1 MKIKNLLKAT
11 VATLVAGAMGLA
23 GVGSAMA
30 DTTRISA
37 EDLAKNQTLTVAADD
52 DISNRTLK
60 AVPLAYYSYAQTDGM
75 GSITGLDLIDA
86 GKASAI
92 ADALTKA
99 NIDTKSKKDQT
110 AGYDYDASNPMV
122 WVVQNLLDSE
132 DSPWAGKLRDFLDQ
146 LKHESAVTGDNGTKF
161 IATPDDNTEQTA
173 SVRPGVYAVVDTTKT
188 GQASIIMFNG
198 TGIHYSKENRNLMWL
213 KNTKTGGG
221 TYLGEVSYKV
231 SDTEVTK
238 AITGVE
244 DGVKE
249 EEIER
254 LVPSYERKEPSGEYA
269 KESSGEY
276 AVAKTSIG
284 KKVSFKMT
292 SVVPVW
298 TGYDHYYYAL
308 NDTYSDGLTF
318 NADSVKVT
326 VGGKALTAGKDYKVT
341 TETGKFHILF
351 APTADNSSDIIAA
364 KTTFPVGAEVLVTYT
379 MTVNKNAHVDG
390 VDTNTSEVE
399 YSHNPNNVTDH
410 EKTPGDTNYVYVGKF
425 TLTKTDTNNAP
436 LAGAVFNIKDAKNNI
451 VKFVKVNDNEYR
463 VADSTEAA
471 TASADITTTDKNN
484 GVITLKGLY
493 GAYTVTETKSPFG
506 GSILPEFTLTVGV
519 TQSQDHNTSTSSL
532 TAFGQD
538 SNKLASKTSDDGV
551 TVINARNIADMPKTG
566 AVWLSIFGVMTVL
579 LAGASALLLRRKA

>member
-1 MKIKNLLKAT
+1 MKTKNLLKAT

-30 DTTRISA
+30 ADTRVDASKLGEA
-37 EDLAKNQTLTVAADD
+37 ARQTLTVAANGG

-60 AVPLAYYSYAQTDGM
+60 AVPLAYYSYAQTDGTN
-75 GSITGLDLIDA
+75 ITGFDLIDA

-99 NIDTKSKKDQT
+99 HIDTQSKKDQT
-110 AGYDYDASNPMV
+110 AGYDYNASNPMV

-132 DSPWAGKLRDFLDQ
+132 NSPWAGKLRDFIDQ
-146 LKHESAVTGDNGTKF
+146 LKNEAAVTGDKGTAFAKG
-161 IATPDDNTEQTA
+161 ADAKHMTA
-173 SVRPGVYAVVDTTKT
+173 SVRPGVYAVVDTTT
-188 GQASIIMFNG
+188 AGQASIVMFNG
-198 TGIHYSKENRNLMWL
+198 TGIDGKTTL
-213 KNTKTGGG
+213 KNGDKTYTLG
-221 TYLGEVSYKV
+221 TVDYKV
-231 SDTEVTK
+231 HDAAVRK
-238 AITGVE
+238 AITSVE
-244 DGVKE
+244 NGDVDEK
-249 EEIER
+249 I
-254 LVPSYERKEPSGEYA
+254 GEDHEDEGARQAGKKY
-269 KESSGEY
+269 Y

-284 KKVSFKMT
+284 KKVSFTMGGA
-292 SVVPVW
+292 VPVW

-318 NADSVKVT
+318 NPDSVNVT

-341 TETGKFHILF
+341 TEAGKFHILF
-351 APTADNSSDIIAA
+351 APTADGSSDIIAA
-364 KTTFPVGAEVLVTYT
+364 KTTFPVDAEVLVTYD

-399 YSHNPNNVTDH
+399 YSHNPNTVTDH

-436 LAGAVFNIKDAKNNI
+436 LAGAVFNIKDAKSNI
-451 VKFVKVNDNEYR
+451 VKFVKVGDNEYR

-519 TQSQDHNTSTSSL
+519 AQSKDHNTSTSSL
-532 TAFGQD
+532 TKFKDDA
-538 SNKLASKTSDDGV
+538 NHLASKTSDDGV

>member
-1 MKIKNLLKAT
+1 MKTKNLLKAT

-30 DTTRISA
+30 ADTRVDASKLGA
-37 EDLAKNQTLTVAADD
+37 AARQTLTVAANG

-60 AVPLAYYSYAQTDGM
+60 AVPLAYYSYAQTDGTN
-75 GSITGLDLIDA
+75 ITGFDLIDA
-86 GKASAI
+86 SKASAI

-99 NIDTKSKKDQT
+99 SIDTKSKKDQT
-110 AGYDYDASNPMV
+110 AGYDYNASNPMV

-132 DSPWAGKLRDFLDQ
+132 NSPWAGKLRDFIDQ
-146 LKHESAVTGDNGTKF
+146 LKNEAAVTGDKGTAFAKG
-161 IATPDDNTEQTA
+161 ADTKHMTA
-173 SVRPGVYAVVDTTKT
+173 SVRPGVYAVVDATTA
-188 GQASIIMFNG
+188 GQASIVMFNG
-198 TGIHYSKENRNLMWL
+198 TGIDGKTTL
-213 KNTKTGGG
+213 KNGDKTYTLG
-221 TYLGEVSYKV
+221 TVDYKV
-231 SDTEVTK
+231 HDAAVRK
-238 AITGVE
+238 AITSVE
-244 DGVKE
+244 NGDVDEK
-249 EEIER
+249 I
-254 LVPSYERKEPSGEYA
+254 GEDHEDEGARQAGKKY
-269 KESSGEY
+269 Y

-284 KKVSFKMT
+284 KKVSFTMGGA
-292 SVVPVW
+292 VPVW

-318 NADSVKVT
+318 NPDSVNVT

-341 TETGKFHILF
+341 TEAGKFHILF
-351 APTADNSSDIIAA
+351 APTADGSSDIIAA
-364 KTTFPVGAEVLVTYT
+364 KTTFPVDAEVLVTYD

-399 YSHNPNNVTDH
+399 YSHNPNTVTDH

-436 LAGAVFNIKDAKNNI
+436 LAGAVFNIKDAKSNI
-451 VKFVKVNDNEYR
+451 VKFVKVGDNEYR

-519 TQSQDHNTSTSSL
+519 AQSKDHNTSTSSL
-532 TAFGQD
+532 TKFKDDA
-538 SNKLASKTSDDGV
+538 NHLASKTSDDGV

>member
-1 MKIKNLLKAT
+1 MKTKNLLKAT

-30 DTTRISA
+30 ADTRVDASKLGEA
-37 EDLAKNQTLTVAADD
+37 ARQTLTVAANG

-60 AVPLAYYSYAQTDGM
+60 AVPLAYYSYAQTDGTN
-75 GSITGLDLIDA
+75 ITGFDLIDA

-99 NIDTKSKKDQT
+99 HIDTQSKKDQT
-110 AGYDYDASNPMV
+110 AGYDYNASNPMV

-132 DSPWAGKLRDFLDQ
+132 NSPWAGKLRDFIDQ
-146 LKHESAVTGDNGTKF
+146 LKNEAAVTGDKGTAFAKG
-161 IATPDDNTEQTA
+161 ADAKHMTA
-173 SVRPGVYAVVDTTKT
+173 SVRPGVYAVVDTTT
-188 GQASIIMFNG
+188 AGQASIVMFNG
-198 TGIHYSKENRNLMWL
+198 TGIDGKTTL
-213 KNTKTGGG
+213 KNGDKTYTLG
-221 TYLGEVSYKV
+221 TVDYKV
-231 SDTEVTK
+231 HDAAVRK
-238 AITGVE
+238 AITSVE
-244 DGVKE
+244 NGDVDEK
-249 EEIER
+249 I
-254 LVPSYERKEPSGEYA
+254 GEHHEDEGARQAGKKY
-269 KESSGEY
+269 Y

-284 KKVSFKMT
+284 KKVSFTMGGA
-292 SVVPVW
+292 VPVW

-318 NADSVKVT
+318 NPDSVNVT

-341 TETGKFHILF
+341 TEAGKFHILF
-351 APTADNSSDIIAA
+351 APTADGSSDIIAA
-364 KTTFPVGAEVLVTYT
+364 KTTFPVDAEVLVTYD

-399 YSHNPNNVTDH
+399 YSHNPNTVTDH

-436 LAGAVFNIKDAKNNI
+436 LAGAVFNIKDAKSNI
-451 VKFVKVNDNEYR
+451 VKFVKVGDNEYR

-519 TQSQDHNTSTSSL
+519 AQSKDHNTSTSSL
-532 TAFGQD
+532 TKFKDDA
-538 SNKLASKTSDDGV
+538 NHLASKTSDDGV

>member
-1 MKIKNLLKAT
+1 MKTKNLLKAT

-30 DTTRISA
+30 ADTRVDASKLGEA
-37 EDLAKNQTLTVAADD
+37 ARQTLTVAANGD
-52 DISNRTLK
+52 SNRTLK
-60 AVPLAYYSYAQTDGM
+60 AVPLAYYSYAQTDGTN
-75 GSITGLDLIDA
+75 ITGFDLIDA

-99 NIDTKSKKDQT
+99 HIDTQSKKDQT
-110 AGYDYDASNPMV
+110 AGYDYNASNPMV

-132 DSPWAGKLRDFLDQ
+132 NSPWAGKLRDFIDQ
-146 LKHESAVTGDNGTKF
+146 LKNEAAVTGDKGTAFAKG
-161 IATPDDNTEQTA
+161 ADAKHMTA
-173 SVRPGVYAVVDTTKT
+173 SVRPGVYAVVDTTT
-188 GQASIIMFNG
+188 AGQASIVMFNG
-198 TGIHYSKENRNLMWL
+198 TGIDGKTTL
-213 KNTKTGGG
+213 KNGDKTYTLG
-221 TYLGEVSYKV
+221 TVDYKV
-231 SDTEVTK
+231 HDAAVRK
-238 AITGVE
+238 AITSVE
-244 DGVKE
+244 NGDVDEK
-249 EEIER
+249 I
-254 LVPSYERKEPSGEYA
+254 GEDHEDEGARQAGKKY
-269 KESSGEY
+269 Y

-284 KKVSFKMT
+284 KKVSFTMGGA
-292 SVVPVW
+292 VPVW

-318 NADSVKVT
+318 NPDSVNVT

-341 TETGKFHILF
+341 TEAGKFHILF
-351 APTADNSSDIIAA
+351 APTADGSSDIIAA
-364 KTTFPVGAEVLVTYT
+364 KTTFPVDAEVLVTYD

-399 YSHNPNNVTDH
+399 YSHNPNTVTDH

-436 LAGAVFNIKDAKNNI
+436 LAGAVFNIKDAKSNI
-451 VKFVKVNDNEYR
+451 VKFVKVGDNEYR

-519 TQSQDHNTSTSSL
+519 AQSKDHNTSTSSL
-532 TAFGQD
+532 TKFKDDA
-538 SNKLASKTSDDGV
+538 NHLASKTSDDGV

>member
-1 MKIKNLLKAT
+1 MKTKNLLKAT

-30 DTTRISA
+30 ADTRVDASKLGEA
-37 EDLAKNQTLTVAADD
+37 ARQTLTVAANG

-60 AVPLAYYSYAQTDGM
+60 AVPLAYYSYAQTDGTN
-75 GSITGLDLIDA
+75 ITGFDLIDA

-99 NIDTKSKKDQT
+99 HIDTQSKKDQT
-110 AGYDYDASNPMV
+110 AGYDYNASNPMV

-132 DSPWAGKLRDFLDQ
+132 NSPWAGKLRDFIDQ
-146 LKHESAVTGDNGTKF
+146 LRNEAAVTGDKGTAFAKG
-161 IATPDDNTEQTA
+161 ADAKHMTA
-173 SVRPGVYAVVDTTKT
+173 SVRPGVYAVVDTTT
-188 GQASIIMFNG
+188 AGQASIVMFNG
-198 TGIHYSKENRNLMWL
+198 TGIDGKTTL
-213 KNTKTGGG
+213 KNGDKTYTLG
-221 TYLGEVSYKV
+221 TVDYKV
-231 SDTEVTK
+231 HDAAVRK
-238 AITGVE
+238 AITSVE
-244 DGVKE
+244 NGDVDEK
-249 EEIER
+249 I
-254 LVPSYERKEPSGEYA
+254 GEDHEDEGARQAGKKY
-269 KESSGEY
+269 Y

-284 KKVSFKMT
+284 KKVSFTMGGA
-292 SVVPVW
+292 VPVW

-318 NADSVKVT
+318 NPDSVNVT

-341 TETGKFHILF
+341 TEAGKFHILF
-351 APTADNSSDIIAA
+351 APTADGSSDIIAA
-364 KTTFPVGAEVLVTYT
+364 KTTFPVDAEVLVTYD

-399 YSHNPNNVTDH
+399 YSHNPNTVTDH

-436 LAGAVFNIKDAKNNI
+436 LAGAVFNIKDAKSNI
-451 VKFVKVNDNEYR
+451 VKFVKVGDNEYR

-519 TQSQDHNTSTSSL
+519 AQSKDHNTSTSSL
-532 TAFGQD
+532 TKFKDDA
-538 SNKLASKTSDDGV
+538 NHLASKTSDDGV

>member
-1 MKIKNLLKAT
+1 MKTKNLLKAT

-30 DTTRISA
+30 ADTRVDASKLGEA
-37 EDLAKNQTLTVAADD
+37 ARQTLTVAANG

-60 AVPLAYYSYAQTDGM
+60 AVPLAYYSYAQTDGTN
-75 GSITGLDLIDA
+75 ITGFDLIDA
-86 GKASAI
+86 SKASAI

-99 NIDTKSKKDQT
+99 SIDTKSKKDQT
-110 AGYDYDASNPMV
+110 AGYDYNASNPMV

-132 DSPWAGKLRDFLDQ
+132 NSPWAGKLRDFIDQ
-146 LKHESAVTGDNGTKF
+146 LKNEAAVTGDKGTAFAKG
-161 IATPDDNTEQTA
+161 ADAKHMTA
-173 SVRPGVYAVVDTTKT
+173 SVRPGVYAVVDATTA
-188 GQASIIMFNG
+188 GQASIVMFNG
-198 TGIHYSKENRNLMWL
+198 TGIDGKTTL
-213 KNTKTGGG
+213 KNGDKTYTLG
-221 TYLGEVSYKV
+221 TVDYKV
-231 SDTEVTK
+231 HDAAVRK
-238 AITGVE
+238 AITSVE
-244 DGVKE
+244 NGDVDEK
-249 EEIER
+249 I
-254 LVPSYERKEPSGEYA
+254 GEDHEDEGARQAGKKY
-269 KESSGEY
+269 Y

-284 KKVSFKMT
+284 KKVSFTMGGA
-292 SVVPVW
+292 VPVW

-318 NADSVKVT
+318 NPDSVNVT

-341 TETGKFHILF
+341 TEAGKFHILF
-351 APTADNSSDIIAA
+351 APTADGSSDIIAA
-364 KTTFPVGAEVLVTYT
+364 KTTFPVDAEVLVTYD

-399 YSHNPNNVTDH
+399 YSHNPNTVTDH

-436 LAGAVFNIKDAKNNI
+436 LAGAVFNIKDAKSNI
-451 VKFVKVNDNEYR
+451 VKFVKVGDNEYR

-484 GVITLKGLY
+484 GVVTLKGLY

-519 TQSQDHNTSTSSL
+519 AQSKDHNTSTSSL
-532 TAFGQD
+532 TKFKDDA
-538 SNKLASKTSDDGV
+538 NHLASKTSDDGV

>member
-1 MKIKNLLKAT
+1 MKTKNLLKAT

-30 DTTRISA
+30 ADTRVDASKLGEA
-37 EDLAKNQTLTVAADD
+37 ARQTLTVAANG

-60 AVPLAYYSYAQTDGM
+60 AVPLAYYSYAQTDGTN
-75 GSITGLDLIDA
+75 ITGFDLIDA

-99 NIDTKSKKDQT
+99 HIDTQSKKDQT
-110 AGYDYDASNPMV
+110 AGYDYNASNPMV

-132 DSPWAGKLRDFLDQ
+132 NSPWAGKLRDFIDQ
-146 LKHESAVTGDNGTKF
+146 LKNEAAVTGDKGTAFAKG
-161 IATPDDNTEQTA
+161 ADAKHMTA
-173 SVRPGVYAVVDTTKT
+173 SVRPGVYAVVDTTT
-188 GQASIIMFNG
+188 AGQASIVMFNG
-198 TGIHYSKENRNLMWL
+198 TGIDGKTTL
-213 KNTKTGGG
+213 KNGDKTYTLG
-221 TYLGEVSYKV
+221 TVDYKV
-231 SDTEVTK
+231 HDAAVRK
-238 AITGVE
+238 AITSVE
-244 DGVKE
+244 NGDVDEK
-249 EEIER
+249 I
-254 LVPSYERKEPSGEYA
+254 GEDHEDEGARQAGKKY
-269 KESSGEY
+269 Y

-284 KKVSFKMT
+284 KKVSFTMGGA
-292 SVVPVW
+292 VPVW

-318 NADSVKVT
+318 NPDSVNVT

-341 TETGKFHILF
+341 TEAGKFHILF
-351 APTADNSSDIIAA
+351 APTADGSSDIIAA
-364 KTTFPVGAEVLVTYT
+364 KTTFPVDAEVLVTHD

-399 YSHNPNNVTDH
+399 YSHNPNTVTDH

-436 LAGAVFNIKDAKNNI
+436 LAGAVFNIKDAKSNI
-451 VKFVKVNDNEYR
+451 VKFVKVGDNEYR

-519 TQSQDHNTSTSSL
+519 AQSKDHNTSTSSL
-532 TAFGQD
+532 TKFKDDA
-538 SNKLASKTSDDGV
+538 NHLASKTSDDGV

>member
-1 MKIKNLLKAT
+1 MKTKNLLKAT

-30 DTTRISA
+30 ADTRVDASKLGDA
-37 EDLAKNQTLTVAADD
+37 AAARQTLTVAANG

-60 AVPLAYYSYAQTDGM
+60 AVPLAYYSYAQTDGTN
-75 GSITGLDLIDA
+75 ITGFDLIDA

-110 AGYDYDASNPMV
+110 AGYDYNASNPMV

-132 DSPWAGKLRDFLDQ
+132 NSPWAGKLRDFIDQ
-146 LKHESAVTGDNGTKF
+146 LKNETAVTGDKGTAFAKG
-161 IATPDDNTEQTA
+161 ADVKHMTA
-173 SVRPGVYAVVDTTKT
+173 SVRPGVYAVVDTTT
-188 GQASIIMFNG
+188 AGQASIVMFNG
-198 TGIHYSKENRNLMWL
+198 TGIDGKTTL
-213 KNTKTGGG
+213 KNGDKTYTLG
-221 TYLGEVSYKV
+221 TVDYKV
-231 SDTEVTK
+231 SDTAVRK

-249 EEIER
+249 EEIKLARE
-254 LVPSYERKEPSGEYA
+254 
-269 KESSGEY
+269 ESSGEY

-292 SVVPVW
+292 SWVPVW

-308 NDTYSDGLTF
+308 NDTYTNGLTF
-318 NADSVKVT
+318 NEDSVKVT

-341 TETGKFHILF
+341 TEAGKFHILF

-399 YSHNPNNVTDH
+399 YSHNPNIVTDH
-410 EKTPGDTNYVYVGKF
+410 QLQPSNTNYVYVGKF
-425 TLTKTDTNNAP
+425 TLTKTDTNNVP
-436 LAGAVFNIKDAKNNI
+436 LAGAVFNIKDAENHP
-451 VKFVKVNDNEYR
+451 VKFVKVNDGYR

-493 GAYTVTETKSPFG
+493 GDYTVTETKSPFG

-519 TQSQDHNTSTSSL
+519 AQSKDHNTSTSSL

-538 SNKLASKTSDDGV
+538 SNKLASKSSDDGV

>member
-1 MKIKNLLKAT
+1 MKTKNLLKAT

-30 DTTRISA
+30 ADTRVDASKLGA
-37 EDLAKNQTLTVAADD
+37 AARQTLTVAANG

-60 AVPLAYYSYAQTDGM
+60 AVPLAYYSYAQTDGTN
-75 GSITGLDLIDA
+75 ITGFDLIDA

-110 AGYDYDASNPMV
+110 AGYDYNASNPMV

-132 DSPWAGKLRDFLDQ
+132 NSPWAGKLRDFIDQ
-146 LKHESAVTGDNGTKF
+146 LKHEAAVTGDEGTAFAKG
-161 IATPDDNTEQTA
+161 ADAKHMTA
-173 SVRPGVYAVVDTTKT
+173 SVRPGVYAVVDATKT
-188 GQASIIMFNG
+188 GQASIVMFNG
-198 TGIHYSKENRNLMWL
+198 TGIDGKTTL
-213 KNTKTGGG
+213 KNGDKTYTLG
-221 TYLGEVSYKV
+221 TVDYKV
-231 SDTEVTK
+231 HDAEVTK
-238 AITGVE
+238 GITGVE
-244 DGVKE
+244 DGATDEKISRE
-249 EEIER
+249 
-254 LVPSYERKEPSGEYA
+254 K
-269 KESSGEY
+269 EY

-292 SVVPVW
+292 SKVPVW
-298 TGYDHYYYAL
+298 TGYDQYYYAL
-308 NDTYSDGLTF
+308 NDTYTNGLTF
-318 NADSVKVT
+318 NEDSVKVT
-326 VGGKALTAGKDYKVT
+326 VNGKALTADKDYKVT

-364 KTTFPVGAEVLVTYT
+364 KTTFPVGTPVLVTYD

-399 YSHNPNNVTDH
+399 YSHNPNTVTDH
-410 EKTPGDTNYVYVGKF
+410 QKTPGDTNYVYVGKF

-436 LAGAVFNIKDAKNNI
+436 LAGAVFNIKDAKNNS
-451 VKFVKVNDNEYR
+451 VKFVKVNDEYR

-519 TQSQDHNTSTSSL
+519 AQSQDHNTSTSSL

>member
-1 MKIKNLLKAT
+1 MKTKNLLKAT

-37 EDLAKNQTLTVAADD
+37 EDLAKNQTLTVEADE
-52 DISNRTLK
+52 DISGRTLK
-60 AVPLAYYSYAQTDGM
+60 AVPLAYYSYAQTDGTN
-75 GSITGLDLIDA
+75 ITGFDLIDA

-99 NIDTKSKKDQT
+99 NIDTKSKNQT
-110 AGYDYDASNPMV
+110 ARYDYNASNPMV

-132 DSPWAGKLRDFLDQ
+132 NSPWAGKLRDFIDQ
-146 LKHESAVTGDNGTKF
+146 LKNEAAVTGDKGTAFAKG
-161 IATPDDNTEQTA
+161 ADAKHMTA
-173 SVRPGVYAVVDTTKT
+173 SVRPGVYAVVDATKT
-188 GQASIIMFNG
+188 GQASIVMFNG
-198 TGIHYSKENRNLMWL
+198 TGIDGKTTL
-213 KNTKTGGG
+213 KNGAKTYTLG
-221 TYLGEVSYKV
+221 TVDYKV
-231 SDTEVTK
+231 HD
-238 AITGVE
+238 TGVVKVITSVENGDVDEKIAGDE
-244 DGVKE
+244 DEAPQAGE
-249 EEIER
+249 E
-254 LVPSYERKEPSGEYA
+254 Y
-269 KESSGEY
+269 Y

-284 KKVSFKMT
+284 KKVSFEMGST
-292 SVVPVW
+292 VPVW

-308 NDTYSDGLTF
+308 NDTYTNGLTF
-318 NADSVKVT
+318 NPDSVKVT

-364 KTTFPVGAEVLVTYT
+364 KTTFPVGAPVLVTYD

-410 EKTPGDTNYVYVGKF
+410 QKTPGDTNYVYVGKF

-436 LAGAVFNIKDAKNNI
+436 LAGAVFNIKDAKSNI

-538 SNKLASKTSDDGV
+538 SNKLASKSSDDGV

>member
-37 EDLAKNQTLTVAADD
+37 EDLAKNQTLTVEADE
-52 DISNRTLK
+52 DISGRTLK
-60 AVPLAYYSYAQTDGM
+60 AVPLAYYSYAQTDGTN
-75 GSITGLDLIDA
+75 ITGFDLIDA

-99 NIDTKSKKDQT
+99 HIDTQSKKDQT
-110 AGYDYDASNPMV
+110 AGYDYNASNPMV

-132 DSPWAGKLRDFLDQ
+132 YSPWVGKLRDFIDQ
-146 LKHESAVTGDNGTKF
+146 LKHETAVTGDKGTAFAKG
-161 IATPDDNTEQTA
+161 ADAKHMTA
-173 SVRPGVYAVVDTTKT
+173 SVRPGVYAVVDVTKT
-188 GQASIIMFNG
+188 GQASIVMFNG
-198 TGIHYSKENRNLMWL
+198 TGIDGKTTL
-213 KNTKTGGG
+213 KKGAKFIPYMLG
-221 TYLGEVSYKV
+221 TVDYKV
-231 SDTEVTK
+231 SDARVGK

-244 DGVKE
+244 DGDVDEKIAE
-249 EEIER
+249 NGPR
-254 LVPSYERKEPSGEYA
+254 QAGEKY
-269 KESSGEY
+269 Y

-284 KKVSFKMT
+284 KKVSFKMG
-292 SVVPVW
+292 SEVPVW

-318 NADSVKVT
+318 NPDSVKVT
-326 VGGKALTAGKDYKVT
+326 VGDKTLTAGKDYKVT

-351 APTADNSSDIIAA
+351 APTADGSSDIIAA
-364 KTTFPVGAEVLVTYT
+364 KTTFPVYTEVFVTYT

-410 EKTPGDTNYVYVGKF
+410 QKTPGNTNYVYVGKF
-425 TLTKTDTNNAP
+425 TLTKTDTNKAP

-451 VKFVKVNDNEYR
+451 VKFVKVNDGYR

-493 GAYTVTETKSPFG
+493 GDYTVTETKSPFG

-519 TQSQDHNTSTSSL
+519 AQSKDHNTSTSSL

-538 SNKLASKTSDDGV
+538 SNKLASKSSDDGV

>member
-1 MKIKNLLKAT
+1 MKTKNLLKAT

-30 DTTRISA
+30 ADTRVDASKLGEA
-37 EDLAKNQTLTVAADD
+37 ARQTLTVAANG

-60 AVPLAYYSYAQTDGM
+60 AVPLAYYSYAQTDGTN
-75 GSITGLDLIDA
+75 ITGFDLIDA

-99 NIDTKSKKDQT
+99 HIDTQSKKDQT
-110 AGYDYDASNPMV
+110 AGYDYNASNPIV

-132 DSPWAGKLRDFLDQ
+132 NSPWAGKLRDFIDQ
-146 LKHESAVTGDNGTKF
+146 LKNEAAVTGDKGTAFAKG
-161 IATPDDNTEQTA
+161 ADAKHMTA
-173 SVRPGVYAVVDTTKT
+173 SVRPGVYAVVDTTT
-188 GQASIIMFNG
+188 AGQASIVMFNG
-198 TGIHYSKENRNLMWL
+198 TGIDGKTTL
-213 KNTKTGGG
+213 KNGDKTYTLG
-221 TYLGEVSYKV
+221 TVDYKV
-231 SDTEVTK
+231 HDAAVRK
-238 AITGVE
+238 AITSVE
-244 DGVKE
+244 NGDVDEK
-249 EEIER
+249 I
-254 LVPSYERKEPSGEYA
+254 GEDHEDEGARQAGKKY
-269 KESSGEY
+269 Y

-284 KKVSFKMT
+284 KKVSFTMGGA
-292 SVVPVW
+292 VPVW

-318 NADSVKVT
+318 NPDSVNVT

-341 TETGKFHILF
+341 TEAGKFHILF
-351 APTADNSSDIIAA
+351 APTADGSSDIIAA
-364 KTTFPVGAEVLVTYT
+364 KTTFPVDAEVLVTYD

-399 YSHNPNNVTDH
+399 YSHNPNTVTDH

-436 LAGAVFNIKDAKNNI
+436 LAGAVFNIKDAKSNI
-451 VKFVKVNDNEYR
+451 VKFVKVGDNEYR

-519 TQSQDHNTSTSSL
+519 AQSKDHNTSTSSL
-532 TAFGQD
+532 TKFKDDA
-538 SNKLASKTSDDGV
+538 NHLASKTSDDGV

>member
-1 MKIKNLLKAT
+1 MKTKNLLKAT

-30 DTTRISA
+30 ADTRVDASNLGA
-37 EDLAKNQTLTVAADD
+37 DARQTLTVAANG

-60 AVPLAYYSYAQTDGM
+60 AVPLAYYSYAQTDGTN
-75 GSITGLDLIDA
+75 ITGFDLIDA
-86 GKASAI
+86 DKASAI

-99 NIDTKSKKDQT
+99 NIDTTKKNQT
-110 AGYDYDASNPMV
+110 AGYDYNASNPMV

-132 DSPWAGKLRDFLDQ
+132 NSPWAGKLRDFIDQ
-146 LKHESAVTGDNGTKF
+146 LKNEAAVTGDNGTAFAKG
-161 IATPDDNTEQTA
+161 ADVKHMTA

-188 GQASIIMFNG
+188 GQASIVMFNG
-198 TGIHYSKENRNLMWL
+198 TGIDGKTTL
-213 KNTKTGGG
+213 KNGDKTYTLG
-221 TYLGEVSYKV
+221 TVDYKV
-231 SDTEVTK
+231 HDAEVTK
-238 AITGVE
+238 GITGVE
-244 DGVKE
+244 DGATDEKISRE
-249 EEIER
+249 
-254 LVPSYERKEPSGEYA
+254 K
-269 KESSGEY
+269 EY

-292 SVVPVW
+292 SKVPVW

-308 NDTYSDGLTF
+308 NDTYTNGLTF
-318 NADSVKVT
+318 NEDSVKVT

-364 KTTFPVGAEVLVTYT
+364 KTTFPVGAKVLVTYT

-399 YSHNPNNVTDH
+399 YSHNPNTVTDH
-410 EKTPGDTNYVYVGKF
+410 QKTPGDTTYVYVGKF
-425 TLTKTDTNNAP
+425 TLTKTDTNNVP
-436 LAGAVFNIKDAKNNI
+436 LAGAVFNIKDAKNHP
-451 VKFVKVNDNEYR
+451 VKFVKVNDGYR

-493 GAYTVTETKSPFG
+493 GDYTVTETKSPFG

-538 SNKLASKTSDDGV
+538 SNKLASKSSDDGV

>member
-1 MKIKNLLKAT
+1 MKTKNLLKAT

-30 DTTRISA
+30 ADTRVDASKLGA
-37 EDLAKNQTLTVAADD
+37 AARQTLTVVAND

-60 AVPLAYYSYAQTDGM
+60 AVPLAYYSYAQTDDTDN
-75 GSITGLDLIDA
+75 ITGFDLIDA

-110 AGYDYDASNPMV
+110 AGYDYNASNPMV

-132 DSPWAGKLRDFLDQ
+132 DSPWAGKLRDFIDQ
-146 LKHESAVTGDNGTKF
+146 LKNEAAVTGDEGTPFTAAQGK
-161 IATPDDNTEQTA
+161 NNEQTA

-188 GQASIIMFNG
+188 GQASIVMFNG
-198 TGIHYSKENRNLMWL
+198 TGIDGKTTL
-213 KNTKTGGG
+213 KNGDKPYTLLG
-221 TYLGEVSYKV
+221 TVYYKV
-231 SDTEVTK
+231 HDAGVSK
-238 AITGVE
+238 AITSVENGDVDEKFAVDE
-244 DGVKE
+244 DGPRQAGE
-249 EEIER
+249 E
-254 LVPSYERKEPSGEYA
+254 Y
-269 KESSGEY
+269 Y

-292 SVVPVW
+292 SKVPVG

-351 APTADNSSDIIAA
+351 APTADGSSDIIAA
-364 KTTFPVGAEVLVTYT
+364 KFPVDAEVLVTYD

-390 VDTNTSEVE
+390 VDTNMSEVE
-399 YSHNPNNVTDH
+399 YSHNPNLVTDH
-410 EKTPGDTNYVYVGKF
+410 QKTPGNTTYVYVGKF
-425 TLTKTDTNNAP
+425 TLAKTDTNNAP
-436 LAGAVFNIKDAKNNI
+436 LAGAVFNIKDAKNHP
-451 VKFVKVNDNEYR
+451 VKFVKVGDNEYR

-484 GVITLKGLY
+484 GVITLKGMY

-519 TQSQDHNTSTSSL
+519 TQSKDHNTSTSSL
-532 TAFGQD
+532 TAFKD
-538 SNKLASKTSDDGV
+538 DANHLASKTSDDGV

>member
-1 MKIKNLLKAT
+1 MKTKNLLKAT

-30 DTTRISA
+30 ADTRVDASKLGEA
-37 EDLAKNQTLTVAADD
+37 ARQTLTVAANG

-60 AVPLAYYSYAQTDGM
+60 AVPLAYYSYAQTDGTN
-75 GSITGLDLIDA
+75 ITGFDLIDA

-99 NIDTKSKKDQT
+99 HIDTQSKKDQT
-110 AGYDYDASNPMV
+110 AGYDYNASNPMV

-132 DSPWAGKLRDFLDQ
+132 NSPWAGKLRDFIDQ
-146 LKHESAVTGDNGTKF
+146 LKNEAAVTGDKGTAFAKG
-161 IATPDDNTEQTA
+161 ADAKHMTA
-173 SVRPGVYAVVDTTKT
+173 SVRPGVYAVVDTTT
-188 GQASIIMFNG
+188 AGQASIVMFNG
-198 TGIHYSKENRNLMWL
+198 TGIDGKTTL
-213 KNTKTGGG
+213 KNGDKTYTLG
-221 TYLGEVSYKV
+221 TVDYKV
-231 SDTEVTK
+231 HDAAVRK
-238 AITGVE
+238 AITSVE
-244 DGVKE
+244 NGDVDEK
-249 EEIER
+249 I
-254 LVPSYERKEPSGEYA
+254 GEDHEDEGARQAGKKY
-269 KESSGEY
+269 Y

-292 SVVPVW
+292 SWVPVW

-318 NADSVKVT
+318 NADSVNVT

-341 TETGKFHILF
+341 TEAGKFHILF

-364 KTTFPVGAEVLVTYT
+364 KTTFPVGAEVLVTYD

-399 YSHNPNNVTDH
+399 YSHNPNTVTDH
-410 EKTPGDTNYVYVGKF
+410 EKTPGDTTYVYVGKF

-436 LAGAVFNIKDAKNNI
+436 LAGAVFNIKDAKSNI
-451 VKFVKVNDNEYR
+451 VKFVKVGDNEYR

-519 TQSQDHNTSTSSL
+519 AQSTDHNTSTSSL

-538 SNKLASKTSDDGV
+538 SNKLASKSSDDGV

>member
-1 MKIKNLLKAT
+1 MKTKNLLKAT

-30 DTTRISA
+30 ADTRVDASKLGEA
-37 EDLAKNQTLTVAADD
+37 ARQTLTVAANG

-60 AVPLAYYSYAQTDGM
+60 AVPLAYYSYAQTDGTN
-75 GSITGLDLIDA
+75 ITGFDLIDA

-99 NIDTKSKKDQT
+99 HIDTQSKKDQT
-110 AGYDYDASNPMV
+110 AGYDYNASNPMV

-132 DSPWAGKLRDFLDQ
+132 NSPWAGKLRDFIDQ
-146 LKHESAVTGDNGTKF
+146 LKNEADVTGDKGTAFAKG
-161 IATPDDNTEQTA
+161 ADAKHMTA
-173 SVRPGVYAVVDTTKT
+173 SVRPGVYAVVDTTT
-188 GQASIIMFNG
+188 AGQASIVMFNG
-198 TGIHYSKENRNLMWL
+198 TGIDGKTTL
-213 KNTKTGGG
+213 KNGDKTYTLG
-221 TYLGEVSYKV
+221 TVDYKV
-231 SDTEVTK
+231 HDAAVRK
-238 AITGVE
+238 AITSVE
-244 DGVKE
+244 NGDVDEK
-249 EEIER
+249 I
-254 LVPSYERKEPSGEYA
+254 GEDHEDEGARQAGKKY
-269 KESSGEY
+269 Y

-284 KKVSFKMT
+284 KKVSFTMGGA
-292 SVVPVW
+292 VPVW

-318 NADSVKVT
+318 NPDSVNVT

-341 TETGKFHILF
+341 TEAGKFHILF
-351 APTADNSSDIIAA
+351 APTADGSSDIIAA
-364 KTTFPVGAEVLVTYT
+364 KTTFPVDAEVLVTYD

-399 YSHNPNNVTDH
+399 YSHNPNTVTDH

-436 LAGAVFNIKDAKNNI
+436 LAGAVFNIKDAKSNI
-451 VKFVKVNDNEYR
+451 VKFVKVGDNEYR

-519 TQSQDHNTSTSSL
+519 AQSKDHNTSTSSL
-532 TAFGQD
+532 TKFKDDA
-538 SNKLASKTSDDGV
+538 NHLASKTSDDGV

>member
-1 MKIKNLLKAT
+1 MKTKNLLKAT

-30 DTTRISA
+30 ADTRVDASKFDA
-37 EDLAKNQTLTVAADD
+37 AARQTLTVAANG

-60 AVPLAYYSYAQTDGM
+60 AVPLAYYSYAQTDGTN
-75 GSITGLDLIDA
+75 ITGFDLIDA

-99 NIDTKSKKDQT
+99 HIDTKSKKDQT
-110 AGYDYDASNPMV
+110 AGYDYNASNPMV

-132 DSPWAGKLRDFLDQ
+132 NSPWAGKLRDFIDQ
-146 LKHESAVTGDNGTKF
+146 LKHETAVTGDKGTAFAKG
-161 IATPDDNTEQTA
+161 ADAKHMTA
-173 SVRPGVYAVVDTTKT
+173 SVRPGVYAVVDATTA
-188 GQASIIMFNG
+188 GQASIVMFNG
-198 TGIHYSKENRNLMWL
+198 TGIDGKTTL
-213 KNTKTGGG
+213 KNGDKTYTLG
-221 TYLGEVSYKV
+221 TVDYKV
-231 SDTEVTK
+231 HDAAVRK
-238 AITGVE
+238 AITSVE
-244 DGVKE
+244 NGDVDEK
-249 EEIER
+249 I
-254 LVPSYERKEPSGEYA
+254 GEDHEDEGARQAGKKY
-269 KESSGEY
+269 Y

-284 KKVSFKMT
+284 KKVSFTMGGA
-292 SVVPVW
+292 VPVW

-318 NADSVKVT
+318 NPDSVNVT

-341 TETGKFHILF
+341 TEAGKFHILF
-351 APTADNSSDIIAA
+351 APTADGSSDIIAA
-364 KTTFPVGAEVLVTYT
+364 KTTFPVGAEVLVTYD

-410 EKTPGDTNYVYVGKF
+410 QKTPGDTNYVYVGKF

-436 LAGAVFNIKDAKNNI
+436 LAGAVFNIKDAKGNI
-451 VKFVKVNDNEYR
+451 KFVKVNDNEYR

-471 TASADITTTDKNN
+471 TASADITTTDKKN

-519 TQSQDHNTSTSSL
+519 TQSTAHNTSTSSL

>member
-1 MKIKNLLKAT
+1 MKTKNLLKAT

-30 DTTRISA
+30 ADTRIDASKLGENA
-37 EDLAKNQTLTVAADD
+37 RQTLTVTATE

-60 AVPLAYYSYAQTDGM
+60 AVPLAFYSYAQTDGTN
-75 GSITGLDLIDA
+75 ITGFDLIDA
-86 GKASAI
+86 GKNTTI
-92 ADALTKA
+92 ANALKTA
-99 NIDTKSKKDQT
+99 GIDTSKKAQT
-110 AGYDYDASNPMV
+110 TGYDYNAANPMP

-132 DSPWAGKLRDFLDQ
+132 DRPWAGKLRDFIDQ
-146 LKHESAVTGDNGTKF
+146 LKNEAAVTDDNGTKF

-188 GQASIIMFNG
+188 GQASIVMFNG
-198 TGIHYSKENRNLMWL
+198 TGIDGKTTL
-213 KNTKTGGG
+213 KNGAKTYTLG
-221 TYLGEVSYKV
+221 TVDYKV
-231 SDTEVTK
+231 SDTAVRK
-238 AITGVE
+238 VITGVE

-249 EEIER
+249 EEIPLAER
-254 LVPSYERKEPSGEYA
+254 EASGEYL
-269 KESSGEY
+269 
-276 AVAKTSIG
+276 VAKTSID
-284 KKVSFKMT
+284 KKVSFAMT
-292 SVVPVW
+292 SWVPVW

-318 NADSVKVT
+318 NEDSVKVT

-351 APTADNSSDIIAA
+351 APTADNSSDLIAA
-364 KTTFPVGAEVLVTYT
+364 KTTFPVDAEVLVTYN

-390 VDTNTSEVE
+390 ADINTSEVE
-399 YSHNPNNVTDH
+399 YSRNPNTVTDH
-410 EKTPGDTNYVYVGKF
+410 EKTPGNTTYVYVGKF
-425 TLTKTDTNNAP
+425 TLTKTDTNNAL

-463 VADSTEAA
+463 VTDSTEAA
-471 TASADITTTDKNN
+471 TASADIITTDKNN

-493 GAYTVTETKSPFG
+493 GDYTVTETKSPFG

-519 TQSQDHNTSTSSL
+519 AQSKDHNTSTSSL
-532 TAFGQD
+532 TKFKDDA
-538 SNKLASKTSDDGV
+538 NHLASKAGNDGV

>member
-1 MKIKNLLKAT
+1 MKTKNLLKAT

-23 GVGSAMA
+23 GVSSAMA
-30 DTTRISA
+30 ADTRVDASKLGA
-37 EDLAKNQTLTVAADD
+37 AARQTLTVAANG

-60 AVPLAYYSYAQTDGM
+60 AVPLAYYSYAQTDGTN
-75 GSITGLDLIDA
+75 ITGFDLIDA
-86 GKASAI
+86 DKASAI

-110 AGYDYDASNPMV
+110 AGYDYNASNPMV

-132 DSPWAGKLRDFLDQ
+132 NSPWAGKLRDFIDQ
-146 LKHESAVTGDNGTKF
+146 LKNEAAVTGDKGTAFAKG
-161 IATPDDNTEQTA
+161 ADAKHMTA
-173 SVRPGVYAVVDTTKT
+173 SVRPGVYAVVDTTT
-188 GQASIIMFNG
+188 AGQASIVMFNG
-198 TGIHYSKENRNLMWL
+198 TGIDGKTTL
-213 KNTKTGGG
+213 KNGDKTYTLG
-221 TYLGEVSYKV
+221 TVDYKV
-231 SDTEVTK
+231 HDAEVTK
-238 AITGVE
+238 GITGVE
-244 DGVKE
+244 DGATDEKISRE
-249 EEIER
+249 
-254 LVPSYERKEPSGEYA
+254 K
-269 KESSGEY
+269 EY

-292 SVVPVW
+292 SKVPVW

-308 NDTYSDGLTF
+308 NDTYTNGLTF
-318 NADSVKVT
+318 NTDSVKVT
-326 VGGKALTAGKDYKVT
+326 VNGKALTADKDYKVT

-364 KTTFPVGAEVLVTYT
+364 KTTFPVGAKVLVTYT

-399 YSHNPNNVTDH
+399 YSHNPNIVTDH
-410 EKTPGDTNYVYVGKF
+410 QKAPGDTNYVYVGKF
-425 TLTKTDTNNAP
+425 TLTKTDTNKAP

-451 VKFVKVNDNEYR
+451 VKFVKVNDGYR

-471 TASADITTTDKNN
+471 TASADITTTDENN

-493 GAYTVTETKSPFG
+493 GDYTVTETKSPFG

-519 TQSQDHNTSTSSL
+519 AQSKDHNTSTSSL

-538 SNKLASKTSDDGV
+538 SNKLASKSSDDGV

>member
-1 MKIKNLLKAT
+1 MKTKNLLKAT

-30 DTTRISA
+30 ADTRVDASKLGDGVA
-37 EDLAKNQTLTVAADD
+37 ARQTLTVAADD

-60 AVPLAYYSYAQTDGM
+60 AVPLAYYSYAQTDGTN
-75 GSITGLDLIDA
+75 ITGFDLIDA

-99 NIDTKSKKDQT
+99 NIDTNSKKDQT
-110 AGYDYDASNPMV
+110 AGYDYNASNPMV

-132 DSPWAGKLRDFLDQ
+132 NSPWAGKLRDFIDQ
-146 LKHESAVTGDNGTKF
+146 LKHETAVTGDKGTAFAKG
-161 IATPDDNTEQTA
+161 ADAKHMTA
-173 SVRPGVYAVVDTTKT
+173 SVRPGVYAVVDATTA
-188 GQASIIMFNG
+188 GQASIVMFNG
-198 TGIHYSKENRNLMWL
+198 TGIDGKTTL
-213 KNTKTGGG
+213 KNGDKTYTLG
-221 TYLGEVSYKV
+221 TVDYKV
-231 SDTEVTK
+231 HDAAVRK
-238 AITGVE
+238 AITSVE
-244 DGVKE
+244 NGDVDEK
-249 EEIER
+249 I
-254 LVPSYERKEPSGEYA
+254 GEDHEDEGARQAGKKY
-269 KESSGEY
+269 Y

-284 KKVSFKMT
+284 KKVSFTMGGA
-292 SVVPVW
+292 VPVW

-308 NDTYSDGLTF
+308 NDTYTNGLTF
-318 NADSVKVT
+318 NTDSVKVT

-341 TETGKFHILF
+341 TEAGKFHILF
-351 APTADNSSDIIAA
+351 APTADGSSDIIAA
-364 KTTFPVGAEVLVTYT
+364 KTTFPVDAEVLVTYD

-399 YSHNPNNVTDH
+399 YSHNPNTVTDH

-425 TLTKTDTNNAP
+425 TLTKTDTNKAP
-436 LAGAVFNIKDAKNNI
+436 LAGAVFHIKDAKNNP

-519 TQSQDHNTSTSSL
+519 AQSKDHNTSTSSL

-538 SNKLASKTSDDGV
+538 SNKLASKSSDDGV

>member
-1 MKIKNLLKAT
+1 MKTKNLLKAT

-30 DTTRISA
+30 ADTRVDASKLGA
-37 EDLAKNQTLTVAADD
+37 DARQTLTVAANG

-60 AVPLAYYSYAQTDGM
+60 AVPLAYYSYAQTDGTN
-75 GSITGLDLIDA
+75 ITGFDLIDA
-86 GKASAI
+86 GKASVI

-99 NIDTKSKKDQT
+99 HIDTQSKKDQT
-110 AGYDYDASNPMV
+110 AGYDYNASNPMV

-132 DSPWAGKLRDFLDQ
+132 NSPWAGKLRDFIDQ
-146 LKHESAVTGDNGTKF
+146 LKNEAAVTGDNGTAFAKG
-161 IATPDDNTEQTA
+161 ADVKHMTA

-188 GQASIIMFNG
+188 GQASIVMFNG
-198 TGIHYSKENRNLMWL
+198 TGIDGKTTL
-213 KNTKTGGG
+213 KNGDKTYTLG
-221 TYLGEVSYKV
+221 TVDYKV
-231 SDTEVTK
+231 SDTAVRK

-249 EEIER
+249 EEIKLER
-254 LVPSYERKEPSGEYA
+254 E
-269 KESSGEY
+269 ESSGEY

-292 SVVPVW
+292 SWVPVW

-308 NDTYSDGLTF
+308 NDTYTNGLTF
-318 NADSVKVT
+318 NEDSVKVT

-351 APTADNSSDIIAA
+351 APTADGSSDIIAA
-364 KTTFPVGAEVLVTYT
+364 KTTFPVDAEVLVTYD

-399 YSHNPNNVTDH
+399 YSHNPNIVTDH
-410 EKTPGDTNYVYVGKF
+410 EKTPGDTTYVYVGKF

-436 LAGAVFNIKDAKNNI
+436 LAGAVFNIKDAKSKP
-451 VKFVKVNDNEYR
+451 VKFVKVNDGYR

-493 GAYTVTETKSPFG
+493 GDYTVTETKSPFG

-519 TQSQDHNTSTSSL
+519 AQSKDHNTSTSSL

>member
-1 MKIKNLLKAT
+1 MKTKNLLKAT

-30 DTTRISA
+30 ADTRVDASKLGA
-37 EDLAKNQTLTVAADD
+37 AARQTLTVAANG

-60 AVPLAYYSYAQTDGM
+60 AVPLAYYSYAQTDGTN
-75 GSITGLDLIDA
+75 ITGFDLIDA

-99 NIDTKSKKDQT
+99 SIDTKSKKDQT
-110 AGYDYDASNPMV
+110 AGYDYNASNPMV

-132 DSPWAGKLRDFLDQ
+132 NSPWAGKLRDFIDQ
-146 LKHESAVTGDNGTKF
+146 LKNEAAVTGDKGTAFAKG
-161 IATPDDNTEQTA
+161 ADAKHMTA
-173 SVRPGVYAVVDTTKT
+173 SVRPGVYAVVDATTA
-188 GQASIIMFNG
+188 GQASIVMFNG
-198 TGIHYSKENRNLMWL
+198 TGIDGKTTL
-213 KNTKTGGG
+213 KNGDKTYTLG
-221 TYLGEVSYKV
+221 TVDYKV
-231 SDTEVTK
+231 HDAAVRK
-238 AITGVE
+238 AITSCENGDVDEKIGE
-244 DGVKE
+244 DHEDEGARQAGKK
-249 EEIER
+249 
-254 LVPSYERKEPSGEYA
+254 Y
-269 KESSGEY
+269 Y

-284 KKVSFKMT
+284 KRVSFTMGGA
-292 SVVPVW
+292 VPVW

-318 NADSVKVT
+318 NPDSVNVT

-341 TETGKFHILF
+341 TEAGKFHILF
-351 APTADNSSDIIAA
+351 APTADGSSDIIAA
-364 KTTFPVGAEVLVTYT
+364 KTTFPVDAEVLVTYD

-399 YSHNPNNVTDH
+399 YSHNPNTVTDH

-436 LAGAVFNIKDAKNNI
+436 LAGAVFNIKDAKSNI
-451 VKFVKVNDNEYR
+451 VKFVKVGDNEYR

-519 TQSQDHNTSTSSL
+519 AQSKDHNTSTSSL
-532 TAFGQD
+532 TKFKDDA
-538 SNKLASKTSDDGV
+538 NHLASKTSDDGV

>member
-1 MKIKNLLKAT
+1 MKTKNLLKAT

-30 DTTRISA
+30 ADTRVDASKLGDGVA
-37 EDLAKNQTLTVAADD
+37 ARQTLTVAADD

-60 AVPLAYYSYAQTDGM
+60 AVPLAYYSYAQTDGTN
-75 GSITGLDLIDA
+75 ITGFDLIDA

-99 NIDTKSKKDQT
+99 NIDTNSKKDQT
-110 AGYDYDASNPMV
+110 AGYDYNASNPMV

-132 DSPWAGKLRDFLDQ
+132 NSPWAGKLRDFIDQ
-146 LKHESAVTGDNGTKF
+146 LKHETAVTGDKGTAFAKG
-161 IATPDDNTEQTA
+161 ADAKHMTA
-173 SVRPGVYAVVDTTKT
+173 SVRPGVYAVVDATTA
-188 GQASIIMFNG
+188 GQASIVMFNG
-198 TGIHYSKENRNLMWL
+198 TGIDGKTTL
-213 KNTKTGGG
+213 KNGDKTYTLG
-221 TYLGEVSYKV
+221 TVDYKV
-231 SDTEVTK
+231 HDAAVRK
-238 AITGVE
+238 AITSVE
-244 DGVKE
+244 NGDVDEK
-249 EEIER
+249 I
-254 LVPSYERKEPSGEYA
+254 GEDHEDEGARQAGKKY
-269 KESSGEY
+269 Y

-284 KKVSFKMT
+284 KKVSFTMGGA
-292 SVVPVW
+292 VPVW

-318 NADSVKVT
+318 NPDSVNVT

-341 TETGKFHILF
+341 TEAGKFHILF

-364 KTTFPVGAEVLVTYT
+364 KTTFPVGAEVLVTYD

-399 YSHNPNNVTDH
+399 YSRNPNIVTDH
-410 EKTPGDTNYVYVGKF
+410 QKTPGDTNYVYVGKF
-425 TLTKTDTNNAP
+425 TLTKTDTNKAP
-436 LAGAVFNIKDAKNNI
+436 LAGAVFNIKDAKSNI
-451 VKFVKVNDNEYR
+451 VKFVKVGDNEYR

-493 GAYTVTETKSPFG
+493 GDYTVTETKSPFG

-519 TQSQDHNTSTSSL
+519 AQSKDHNTSTSSL
-532 TAFGQD
+532 TKFKDDA
-538 SNKLASKTSDDGV
+538 NHLASKAGNDGV

>member
-1 MKIKNLLKAT
+1 MKTKNLLKAT

-30 DTTRISA
+30 ADTRVDASKLGDGA
-37 EDLAKNQTLTVAADD
+37 AAHQTLTVAANG

-60 AVPLAYYSYAQTDGM
+60 AVPLAYYSYAQTDGTN
-75 GSITGLDLIDA
+75 ITGFDLIDA

-99 NIDTKSKKDQT
+99 NIDTTSKKDQT
-110 AGYDYDASNPMV
+110 AGYDYNASNPMV

-132 DSPWAGKLRDFLDQ
+132 NSPWAGKLRDFIDQ
-146 LKHESAVTGDNGTKF
+146 LKHEDAVTGDKGTAFAKG
-161 IATPDDNTEQTA
+161 ADAKHMTA
-173 SVRPGVYAVVDTTKT
+173 SVRPGVYAVVDTTT
-188 GQASIIMFNG
+188 AGQASIVMFNG
-198 TGIHYSKENRNLMWL
+198 TGIDGKTTL
-213 KNTKTGGG
+213 KNGDKTYTLG
-221 TYLGEVSYKV
+221 TVDYKV
-231 SDTEVTK
+231 HDAEVTK
-238 AITGVE
+238 GITGVE
-244 DGVKE
+244 DGATDEKISRE
-249 EEIER
+249 
-254 LVPSYERKEPSGEYA
+254 K
-269 KESSGEY
+269 EY

-292 SVVPVW
+292 SKVPVW
-298 TGYDHYYYAL
+298 TGYDRYYYAL

-341 TETGKFHILF
+341 TEAGKFHILF

-364 KTTFPVGAEVLVTYT
+364 KTTFPVGAEVLVTYD

-399 YSHNPNNVTDH
+399 YSHNPNTVTDH
-410 EKTPGDTNYVYVGKF
+410 QKTPGDTTYVYVGKF
-425 TLTKTDTNNAP
+425 TLTKTDTNNVP
-436 LAGAVFNIKDAKNNI
+436 LAGAVFNIKDAKNHP
-451 VKFVKVNDNEYR
+451 VKFVKVNDGYR

-493 GAYTVTETKSPFG
+493 GDYTVTETKSPFG

-519 TQSQDHNTSTSSL
+519 AQSKDHNTSTSSL

-538 SNKLASKTSDDGV
+538 SNKLASKSSDDGV

>member
-1 MKIKNLLKAT
+1 VKTKNLLKAT

-30 DTTRISA
+30 ADTRVDASKLGEA
-37 EDLAKNQTLTVAADD
+37 ARQTLTVAANG

-60 AVPLAYYSYAQTDGM
+60 AVPLAYYSYAQTDGTN
-75 GSITGLDLIDA
+75 ITGFDLIDA

-99 NIDTKSKKDQT
+99 HIDTQSKKDQT
-110 AGYDYDASNPMV
+110 AGYDYNASNPMV

-132 DSPWAGKLRDFLDQ
+132 NSPWAGKLRDFIDQ
-146 LKHESAVTGDNGTKF
+146 LKNEAAVTGDKGTAFAKG
-161 IATPDDNTEQTA
+161 ADAKHMTA
-173 SVRPGVYAVVDTTKT
+173 SVRPGVYAVVDTTT
-188 GQASIIMFNG
+188 AGQASIVMFNG
-198 TGIHYSKENRNLMWL
+198 TGIDGKTTL
-213 KNTKTGGG
+213 KNGDKTYTLG
-221 TYLGEVSYKV
+221 TVDYKV
-231 SDTEVTK
+231 HDAAVRK
-238 AITGVE
+238 AITSVE
-244 DGVKE
+244 NGDVDEK
-249 EEIER
+249 I
-254 LVPSYERKEPSGEYA
+254 GEDHEDEGARQAGKKY
-269 KESSGEY
+269 Y

-284 KKVSFKMT
+284 KKVSFTMGGA
-292 SVVPVW
+292 VPVW

-318 NADSVKVT
+318 NPDSVNVT

-341 TETGKFHILF
+341 TEAGKFHILF
-351 APTADNSSDIIAA
+351 APTADGSSDIIAA
-364 KTTFPVGAEVLVTYT
+364 KTTFPVDAEVLVTYD

-399 YSHNPNNVTDH
+399 YSHNPNTVTDH

-436 LAGAVFNIKDAKNNI
+436 LAGAVFNIKDAKSNI
-451 VKFVKVNDNEYR
+451 VKFVKVGDNEYR

-519 TQSQDHNTSTSSL
+519 AQSKDHNTSTSSL
-532 TAFGQD
+532 TKFKDDA
-538 SNKLASKTSDDGV
+538 NHLASKTSDDGV

>member
-1 MKIKNLLKAT
+1 MKTKNLLKAT

-30 DTTRISA
+30 ADTRVDASKFDA
-37 EDLAKNQTLTVAADD
+37 AARQTLTVAANG

-60 AVPLAYYSYAQTDGM
+60 AVPLAYYSYAQTDGTN
-75 GSITGLDLIDA
+75 ITGFDLIDA

-99 NIDTKSKKDQT
+99 SIDTKSKKDQT
-110 AGYDYDASNPMV
+110 AGYDYNASNPMV

-132 DSPWAGKLRDFLDQ
+132 NSPWAGKLRDFIDQ
-146 LKHESAVTGDNGTKF
+146 LKNEAAVIGDKGTAFAKG
-161 IATPDDNTEQTA
+161 ADAKHMTA

-188 GQASIIMFNG
+188 GQASIVMFNG
-198 TGIHYSKENRNLMWL
+198 TGIDGKTTL
-213 KNTKTGGG
+213 KNGAKTYTLG
-221 TYLGEVSYKV
+221 TVDYKV
-231 SDTEVTK
+231 HDAEVTK
-238 AITGVE
+238 GITGVE
-244 DGVKE
+244 DGATDEKISRE
-249 EEIER
+249 
-254 LVPSYERKEPSGEYA
+254 K
-269 KESSGEY
+269 EY

-292 SVVPVW
+292 SKVPVW
-298 TGYDHYYYAL
+298 TGYDRYYYAL

-341 TETGKFHILF
+341 TEAGKFHILF

-364 KTTFPVGAEVLVTYT
+364 KATFPVGAPVLVTYT

-399 YSHNPNNVTDH
+399 YSHNPNIVTDH
-410 EKTPGDTNYVYVGKF
+410 QKTPGDTNYVYVGKF

-436 LAGAVFNIKDAKNNI
+436 LAGAVFHIKDAKSNI
-451 VKFVKVNDNEYR
+451 VKFVKVGGNEYR

-471 TASADITTTDKNN
+471 TASADITTTDENN

-493 GAYTVTETKSPFG
+493 GDYTVTETKSPFG

-519 TQSQDHNTSTSSL
+519 TQSTGHNTSTSSL

-538 SNKLASKTSDDGV
+538 SNKLASKSSDDGV

>member
-1 MKIKNLLKAT
+1 MKTKNLLKAT

-30 DTTRISA
+30 ADTRVDASKLGDA
-37 EDLAKNQTLTVAADD
+37 AAARQTLTVAANG

-60 AVPLAYYSYAQTDGM
+60 AVPLAYYSYAQTDGTN
-75 GSITGLDLIDA
+75 ITGFDLIDA

-110 AGYDYDASNPMV
+110 AGYDYNASNPMV

-132 DSPWAGKLRDFLDQ
+132 NSPWAGKLRDFIDQ
-146 LKHESAVTGDNGTKF
+146 LKNEAAVTGDKGTAFAKG
-161 IATPDDNTEQTA
+161 ADAKHMTA

-188 GQASIIMFNG
+188 GQASIVMFNG
-198 TGIHYSKENRNLMWL
+198 TGIDGKTTL
-213 KNTKTGGG
+213 KNGTKTYTLG
-221 TYLGEVSYKV
+221 TVDYKV
-231 SDTEVTK
+231 SDTGVGK
-238 AITGVE
+238 AITSVENGDVDEKIGEDEHE
-244 DGVKE
+244 DGP
-249 EEIER
+249 R
-254 LVPSYERKEPSGEYA
+254 QAGEKY
-269 KESSGEY
+269 Y

-284 KKVSFKMT
+284 KKVSFKMG
-292 SVVPVW
+292 SKVPVW

-318 NADSVKVT
+318 NPDSVKVT
-326 VGGKALTAGKDYKVT
+326 VGDKTLTAGKDYKVT

-351 APTADNSSDIIAA
+351 APTADGSSDIIAA
-364 KTTFPVGAEVLVTYT
+364 KTTFPVGTPVLVTYN

-399 YSHNPNNVTDH
+399 YSHNPNTVTDH
-410 EKTPGDTNYVYVGKF
+410 QKTPGNTNYVYVGKF

-436 LAGAVFNIKDAKNNI
+436 LAGAVFNIKDAKSNI

-493 GAYTVTETKSPFG
+493 GDYTVTETKSPFG

-538 SNKLASKTSDDGV
+538 SNKLASKSSDDGV

>member
-1 MKIKNLLKAT
+1 MKTKNLLKAT

-30 DTTRISA
+30 ADTRVDASKLGDA
-37 EDLAKNQTLTVAADD
+37 AAARQTLTVAANG

-60 AVPLAYYSYAQTDGM
+60 AVPLAYYSYAQTDGTN
-75 GSITGLDLIDA
+75 ITGFDLIDA

-110 AGYDYDASNPMV
+110 AGYDYNASNPMV

-132 DSPWAGKLRDFLDQ
+132 NSPWAGKLRDFIDQ
-146 LKHESAVTGDNGTKF
+146 LKNEDAVTGDKGTAFAKG
-161 IATPDDNTEQTA
+161 ADVKHMTA
-173 SVRPGVYAVVDTTKT
+173 SVRPGVYAVVDTTT
-188 GQASIIMFNG
+188 AGQASIVMFNG
-198 TGIHYSKENRNLMWL
+198 TGIDGKTTL
-213 KNTKTGGG
+213 KNGAKAYTLG
-221 TYLGEVSYKV
+221 TVDYKV
-231 SDTEVTK
+231 HDAEVTK
-238 AITGVE
+238 GITGVE
-244 DGVKE
+244 DGATDEKISRE
-249 EEIER
+249 
-254 LVPSYERKEPSGEYA
+254 K
-269 KESSGEY
+269 EY

-292 SVVPVW
+292 SKVPVW

-308 NDTYSDGLTF
+308 NDTYTNGLTF
-318 NADSVKVT
+318 NEDSVKVT

-351 APTADNSSDIIAA
+351 APTAANSSDIIAA

-399 YSHNPNNVTDH
+399 YSHNPNTVTDH
-410 EKTPGDTNYVYVGKF
+410 QKTPGDTTYVYVGKF
-425 TLTKTDTNNAP
+425 TLTKTDTNNVP

-451 VKFVKVNDNEYR
+451 VKFVKVNDGYR

-493 GAYTVTETKSPFG
+493 GDYTVTETKSPFG

-519 TQSQDHNTSTSSL
+519 AQSKDHNTSTSSL

-538 SNKLASKTSDDGV
+538 SNKLASKSSDDGV

>member
-1 MKIKNLLKAT
+1 MKTKNLLKAT

-30 DTTRISA
+30 ADTRVDASKLGDGA
-37 EDLAKNQTLTVAADD
+37 AARQTLTVAANG

-60 AVPLAYYSYAQTDGM
+60 AVPLAYYSYAQTDGTN
-75 GSITGLDLIDA
+75 ITGFDLIDA

-99 NIDTKSKKDQT
+99 HIDTQSKKDQT
-110 AGYDYDASNPMV
+110 AGYDYNASNPMV

-132 DSPWAGKLRDFLDQ
+132 NSPWAGKLRDFIDQ
-146 LKHESAVTGDNGTKF
+146 LKHETAVTGDKGTAFAKG
-161 IATPDDNTEQTA
+161 ADVKHMTA

-188 GQASIIMFNG
+188 GQASIVMFNG
-198 TGIHYSKENRNLMWL
+198 TGIDGKTTLAL
-213 KNTKTGGG
+213 KNGAKTYTLG
-221 TYLGEVSYKV
+221 TVDYKV
-231 SDTEVTK
+231 SDTAVRK

-249 EEIER
+249 EEIKLER
-254 LVPSYERKEPSGEYA
+254 E
-269 KESSGEY
+269 ESSGEY

-292 SVVPVW
+292 SWVPVW
-298 TGYDHYYYAL
+298 TGYDRYYYAL

-318 NADSVKVT
+318 NTDSVKVT

-341 TETGKFHILF
+341 TEAGKFHILF

-364 KTTFPVGAEVLVTYT
+364 KTTFPVGAKVLVTYT

-410 EKTPGDTNYVYVGKF
+410 QKTPGDTNYVYVGKF

-436 LAGAVFNIKDAKNNI
+436 LAGAVFNIKDAKNTP
-451 VKFVKVNDNEYR
+451 VKFVKVNDGYR

-471 TASADITTTDKNN
+471 TASADITTTDENN

-493 GAYTVTETKSPFG
+493 GDYTVTETKSPFG

-519 TQSQDHNTSTSSL
+519 TQSKDHKTSTSSL

-538 SNKLASKTSDDGV
+538 SNRLASKSSDDGV

>member
-1 MKIKNLLKAT
+1 MKTKNLLKAT

-30 DTTRISA
+30 ADTRVDASKLGDGA
-37 EDLAKNQTLTVAADD
+37 AARQTLTVAANG

-60 AVPLAYYSYAQTDGM
+60 AVPLAYYSYAQTDGTN
-75 GSITGLDLIDA
+75 ITGFDLIDA

-99 NIDTKSKKDQT
+99 NIDTTSKKNQT
-110 AGYDYDASNPMV
+110 AGYDYNASNPMV

-132 DSPWAGKLRDFLDQ
+132 NSPWAGKLRDFIDQ
-146 LKHESAVTGDNGTKF
+146 LKHEDAVTGDKGTAFAKG
-161 IATPDDNTEQTA
+161 ADVKHMTA

-188 GQASIIMFNG
+188 GQASIVMFNG
-198 TGIHYSKENRNLMWL
+198 TGIDGKTTL
-213 KNTKTGGG
+213 KNGGKTYTLG
-221 TYLGEVSYKV
+221 TVDYKV
-231 SDTEVTK
+231 HDAEVTK
-238 AITGVE
+238 GITGVE
-244 DGVKE
+244 DGATDEKISRE
-249 EEIER
+249 
-254 LVPSYERKEPSGEYA
+254 K
-269 KESSGEY
+269 EY

-284 KKVSFKMT
+284 KKVSFQMT
-292 SVVPVW
+292 SKVPVW
-298 TGYDHYYYAL
+298 TGYDQYYYAL
-308 NDTYSDGLTF
+308 NDTYTNGLTF
-318 NADSVKVT
+318 NEDSVKVT
-326 VGGKALTAGKDYKVT
+326 VNGKDLTAGKDYKVT

-364 KTTFPVGAEVLVTYT
+364 KTTFPVGAKVLVTYT

-390 VDTNTSEVE
+390 VDTNASEVE
-399 YSHNPNNVTDH
+399 YSRNPNTVTDH
-410 EKTPGDTNYVYVGKF
+410 QKTPGDTTYVYVGKF
-425 TLTKTDTNNAP
+425 TLTKTDTNNVP
-436 LAGAVFNIKDAKNNI
+436 LAGAVFNIKDAKNHP
-451 VKFVKVNDNEYR
+451 VKFVKVNDGYR

-493 GAYTVTETKSPFG
+493 GDYTVTEIKSPFG

-519 TQSQDHNTSTSSL
+519 AQSQDHNTSTSSL

-538 SNKLASKTSDDGV
+538 SNKLASKSSDDGV

>member
-1 MKIKNLLKAT
+1 MKTKKLLKAT
-11 VATLVAGAMGLA
+11 VATLVAGAMGLV

-30 DTTRISA
+30 ADTRVDASKLGA
-37 EDLAKNQTLTVAADD
+37 DARQTLTVAAND

-60 AVPLAYYSYAQTDGM
+60 AVPLAYYSYAQTDGTN
-75 GSITGLDLIDA
+75 ITGFDLIDA
-86 GKASAI
+86 SKAPAI

-110 AGYDYDASNPMV
+110 AGYDYNASNPMV

-132 DSPWAGKLRDFLDQ
+132 NSPWAGKLRDFIDQ
-146 LKHESAVTGDNGTKF
+146 LKNESAVTGDKGTAFAKG
-161 IATPDDNTEQTA
+161 ADAQHMTA

-188 GQASIIMFNG
+188 GQASIVMFNG
-198 TGIHYSKENRNLMWL
+198 TGIDGKTTL
-213 KNTKTGGG
+213 KNGAKTYTLG
-221 TYLGEVSYKV
+221 TVNYKV
-231 SDTEVTK
+231 HDAEVTK
-238 AITGVE
+238 GITGVE
-244 DGVKE
+244 DGDTDEK
-249 EEIER
+249 ITSDKKA
-254 LVPSYERKEPSGEYA
+254 PQAGE
-269 KESSGEY
+269 EY

-292 SVVPVW
+292 SKVPVW

-308 NDTYSDGLTF
+308 NDTYTNGLTF
-318 NADSVKVT
+318 NPDSVKVT

-341 TETGKFHILF
+341 TEAGKFHILF
-351 APTADNSSDIIAA
+351 APTADGSSDIIAA
-364 KTTFPVGAEVLVTYT
+364 KTTFPVDAEVLVTYD

-399 YSHNPNNVTDH
+399 YSHNPNTVTDH

-436 LAGAVFNIKDAKNNI
+436 LAGAVFNIKDAKSNI
-451 VKFVKVNDNEYR
+451 VKFVKVGDNEYR

-519 TQSQDHNTSTSSL
+519 AQSKDHNTSTSSL
-532 TAFGQD
+532 TKFKDDA
-538 SNKLASKTSDDGV
+538 NHLASKTSDDGV